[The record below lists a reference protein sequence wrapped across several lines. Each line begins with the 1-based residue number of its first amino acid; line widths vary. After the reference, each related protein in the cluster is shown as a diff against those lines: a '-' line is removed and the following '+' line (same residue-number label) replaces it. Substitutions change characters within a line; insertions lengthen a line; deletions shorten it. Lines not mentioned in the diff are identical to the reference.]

1 MWNFSDDVEYGY
13 DFCEIFYKGVSQN
26 VLNKQRLNLIPPLLH
41 WGTVPNTP
49 KSNSKRLV
57 LL

>member
-13 DFCEIFYKGVSQN
+13 DFCEIFYKGVSRN

-49 KSNSKRLV
+49 KSNSKRV
-57 LL
+57 V